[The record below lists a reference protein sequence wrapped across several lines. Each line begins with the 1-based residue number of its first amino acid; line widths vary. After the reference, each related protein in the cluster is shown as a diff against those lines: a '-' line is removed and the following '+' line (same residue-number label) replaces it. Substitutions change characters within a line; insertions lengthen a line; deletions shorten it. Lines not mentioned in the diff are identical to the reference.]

1 MYYGMSG
8 SSDLLVVSIYFIVEF
23 KMMKLIEEVKFLS
36 LYKKSW
42 VIWKLMLSKMLGLMF
57 LILFRRVDLRQSN
70 WDIKGENEM

>member
-42 VIWKLMLSKMLGLMF
+42 VI
-57 LILFRRVDLRQSN
+57 
-70 WDIKGENEM
+70 